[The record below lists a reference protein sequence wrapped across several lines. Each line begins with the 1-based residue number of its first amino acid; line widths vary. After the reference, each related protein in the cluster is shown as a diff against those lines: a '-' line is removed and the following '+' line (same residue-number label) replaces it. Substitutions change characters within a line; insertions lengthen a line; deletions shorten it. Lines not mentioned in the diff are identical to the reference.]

1 MEFYSGTVAK
11 GPPPSTAVKSRS
23 TKMSPSAA
31 GAPSDITE
39 AAFSRWKVELQN
51 KLIVEQE
58 KQAHRDRL
66 QYKKHEDSKYWE
78 RKQALCKKTVDQFG
92 KAKLEMEAIR
102 QANLTRG
109 AEYKAELEEMKEM
122 AAAQREEWMQFG
134 HELTV
139 QHGPEQ
145 TERTRA
151 RLAETA
157 ELKSEQGRQVK
168 QLSQANKKQRHV
180 QRTARLEEKRQI
192 VESTKQ
198 QLFGSAEE
206 AKNFAFHQRE
216 EIGGE
221 VRRTEPAA
229 NHEKLSL
236 SQRARTLGWP
246 RCRQGGRQHL
256 PRREREAPCDGCQC
270 RPPTRSRQ
278 RRGRGG
284 VRAPFSTGSGTCGR
298 RDVTAAPRM
307 TIAEDHRRRRMA
319 CRQLRRMQ
327 QAPGR
332 CAALTLHGPVRP
344 SGGVAITHS
353 ENNVA
358 SANANIPSRHVDR
371 QCNLQV
377 GRLFLR

>member
-11 GPPPSTAVKSRS
+11 GPPPSTAVTSRS
-23 TKMSPSAA
+23 PKMSPSAA

-157 ELKSEQGRQVK
+157 ELKAEQGRQVK

-221 VRRTEPAA
+221 VRRTERRWRSLSKQEREAFLTHA
-229 NHEKLSL
+229 HDNHEKNDHTKEHMREVRKDLIKKNAEKVNEEKERKLTDAMKVAES
-236 SQRARTLGWP
+236 REERVKTAR
-246 RCRQGGRQHL
+246 
-256 PRREREAPCDGCQC
+256 
-270 RPPTRSRQ
+270 
-278 RRGRGG
+278 G
-284 VRAPFSTGSGTCGR
+284 VRDAIYSSRYADSEKTKLMSQSPQE
-298 RDVTAAPRM
+298 A
-307 TIAEDHRRRRMA
+307 
-319 CRQLRRMQ
+319 
-327 QAPGR
+327 
-332 CAALTLHGPVRP
+332 AALTGIMVSP
-344 SGGVAITHS
+344 SPMS
-353 ENNVA
+353 
-358 SANANIPSRHVDR
+358 PQYR
-371 QCNLQV
+371 LQA
-377 GRLFLR
+377 